1 MTAATLSPPRSR
13 TGTRGLSALIAAE
26 AKLFLRDPGNL
37 FFVVF
42 FPTVLLIGMGYA
54 IPGMREPITD
64 LPEPWLGLRA
74 VDLFA
79 PLMLCVAAATGGLT
93 TVAAYLAGYRETGVL
108 RRMATTPMRPQGVLS
123 AQILVQLAGVAVGG
137 ALSLLVASLV
147 FGTPMPQNPL
157 LALVVFL
164 LAVAAM
170 FSIGVLIGGLAPKGA
185 TASGIGMLIYFPM
198 LFVAGL
204 WTPGPLMPDAVEKV
218 ATFTPLGAAS
228 QAMNDAWFGLGMP
241 WLQLAVMAVWA
252 VVVFAIATRTF
263 RWEV

>member
-1 MTAATLSPPRSR
+1 MTTATLTPARSR
-13 TGTRGLSALIAAE
+13 TGTRGLSALIGAE
-26 AKLFLRDPGNL
+26 AKLFLRDTGNL

-42 FPTVLLIGMGYA
+42 FPTVLLIGMGFA

-74 VDLFA
+74 IDLFA

-108 RRMATTPMRPQGVLS
+108 RRMATTPMRPQGVLF
-123 AQILVQLAGVAVGG
+123 AQILVQLGGVAVGG
-137 ALSLLVASLV
+137 AFALLIASVV

-157 LALVVFL
+157 LAVVVFL

-170 FSIGVLIGGLAPKGA
+170 FSIGVLIGGLASKGS
-185 TASGIGMLIYFPM
+185 TASGLGMLIYFPM
-198 LFVAGL
+198 LFMAGL
-204 WTPGPLMPDAVEKV
+204 WTPGPLMPDAVERI

-241 WLQLAVMAVWA
+241 WLQLVVMAVWA
-252 VVVFAIATRTF
+252 VAMFVIAARTF
-263 RWEV
+263 TWET